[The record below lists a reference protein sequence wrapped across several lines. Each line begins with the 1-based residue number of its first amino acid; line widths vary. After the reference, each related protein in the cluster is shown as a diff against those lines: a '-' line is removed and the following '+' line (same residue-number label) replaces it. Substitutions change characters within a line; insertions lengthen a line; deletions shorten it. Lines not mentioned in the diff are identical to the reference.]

1 MESDIFSFMWKT
13 DKTVRFVKNQQLGS
27 QIILHTNVVY
37 PTNAVLT
44 KGPSKDIHPKYSKH

>member
-44 KGPSKDIHPKYSKH
+44 KGPSKVIRPKYSKH